1 MMMRW
6 MVAVCVL
13 AALASVVSQEAA
25 SAAVLCQKPSGVLCV
40 RDPAC
45 KRKETQVTPESL
57 GLVGPSGPQGNL
69 GPPGPTG
76 PAGRSALTPLQS
88 GETISGLWGHGLT
101 VADPANDFFDIV
113 SFPIPLAADLS
124 DTNVDYVSAGDT
136 DPNCPGPGMAATGFL
151 CVYETDTENAS
162 TRFSFN
168 IFKSSDPG
176 GPGGASKYGFAI
188 RLEAAVA
195 GETFTGGVYSVTA
208 P

>member
-1 MMMRW
+1 M
-6 MVAVCVL
+6 
-13 AALASVVSQEAA
+13 
-25 SAAVLCQKPSGVLCV
+25 
-40 RDPAC
+40 
-45 KRKETQVTPESL
+45 TPESI
-57 GLVGPSGPQGNL
+57 GLVGATGPQGNL

-176 GPGGASKYGFAI
+176 GPGGASKPRGRGAARI
-188 RLEAAVA
+188 RASESSSHNLWRQAWPERRCQ
-195 GETFTGGVYSVTA
+195 SRSK
-208 P
+208 

>member
-1 MMMRW
+1 MTMRW
-6 MVAVCVL
+6 MVAAGVL
-13 AALASVVSQEAA
+13 TALSAVSQEAA
-25 SAAVLCQKPSGVLCV
+25 TAAVLCQKPSGVLCV

-45 KRKETQVTPESL
+45 KRKETHVTPESL

-113 SFPIPLAADLS
+113 SFPIPLAADLA

-188 RLEAAVA
+188 RLEAAVT